1 MPQRFKVD
9 CVLRMPKSNR
19 GLCARFKLGLAGAMP
34 KAYTQQIFVGEW
46 CGFYITQY
54 LDVHEISKQLCI
66 SERTVRRYIHP
77 FEQIG
82 DIKPVSQ
89 RHGPHR
95 LLGEFEQLMLLR
107 LVLDKPGIYLHEVQ
121 SEWVGVDVSIST
133 LCKTLRHMGCTMQ
146 VMQHV
151 VALQQ
156 I

>member
-1 MPQRFKVD
+1 M
-9 CVLRMPKSNR
+9 
-19 GLCARFKLGLAGAMP
+19 FKLGLTVGAMP
-34 KAYTQQIFVGEW
+34 KAYATDLRWRVVW
-46 CGFYITQY
+46 LYITQY
-54 LDVHEISKQLCI
+54 LEVHEISKQLSI
-66 SERTVRRYIHP
+66 LERTVRRYIHP

-121 SEWVGVDVSIST
+121 SEWVARFGIDVCVST
-133 LCKTLRHMGCTMQ
+133 LCKTLRHMGCTRQ

-151 VALQQ
+151 AL
-156 I
+156 